1 MKKRIC
7 YPCPVLGNPGDY
19 PIGTGFKLAS
29 ECTTSNDKV
38 TFVFS
43 DLIIEDDVLRMQVEK
58 GNIEINIDIE
68 CPSTFYR
75 DIINI
80 PHCFKKRRLVEYAF
94 GKLNQTVNLT
104 FYLVAKRDIR
114 IAPSSINNEKQKN
127 EFFAS
132 MGSILGTTQRIS
144 FFIDHHNDPMK
155 ANLSSFIVIAKN
167 TDNKANQIEV
177 DYENDRIIILLTNV
191 LFNNYNLLNNDHAE
205 ILHSSIALPVLVE
218 AINIYR
224 EANSKSDD
232 NDTTEFTMWQKML
245 GEILEGLEISQS
257 ANSLETAMQ
266 ILQSPIDRCL
276 SSLYSAMEEESEED
290 Q

>member
-1 MKKRIC
+1 
-7 YPCPVLGNPGDY
+7 
-19 PIGTGFKLAS
+19 
-29 ECTTSNDKV
+29 
-38 TFVFS
+38 
-43 DLIIEDDVLRMQVEK
+43 MQVEK
-58 GNIEINIDIE
+58 GNININIDIE
-68 CPSTFYR
+68 CPSTFRR
-75 DIINI
+75 DIIDI
-80 PHCFKKRRLVEYAF
+80 PHCLKKRRAIEYAF
-94 GKLNQTVNLT
+94 GELNQTVNLT

-127 EFFAS
+127 KFFAS
-132 MGSILGTTQRIS
+132 KGTILGTTQRIR

-177 DYENDRIIILLTNV
+177 DYENDRIIILLTEA

-224 EANSKSDD
+224 KADLKSDE
-232 NDTTEFTMWQKML
+232 TTEFTLWQKML
-245 GEILEGLEISQS
+245 GEILESLEIGQS